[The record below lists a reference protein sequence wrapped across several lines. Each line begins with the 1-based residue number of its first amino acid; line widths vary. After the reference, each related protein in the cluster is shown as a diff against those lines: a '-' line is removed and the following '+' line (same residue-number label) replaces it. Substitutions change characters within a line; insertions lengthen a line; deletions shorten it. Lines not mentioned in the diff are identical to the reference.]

1 MYTISDFE
9 NAVKDLN
16 EGIGNEGFDVKSSI
30 GNLFAGIK
38 SYFQGKLLGLDKPLV
53 LANVNAAKKVMG
65 SLNYTEVM
73 DTLIFQPQR
82 LNVSYKELLP
92 TLTLGCDYLSKV
104 EQGLPA
110 VLTCLANLSNGNKV
124 SVYVTSDITSAKN
137 KTELALQKAF
147 NGRDVT
153 EVVFSTRFESMTQ
166 YQATYVE
173 FNTLVQNL
181 LRRNAKDTR
190 VNVDRIAGLA
200 ELIHNEVAAG
210 NLEMNAVQVKQ
221 LGELMLSLARA
232 VDVYSVT
239 LTLLIAT
246 GTALNNTA
254 DKLLSK
260 K

>member
-38 SYFQGKLLGLDKPLV
+38 NYFQGKLLGLDKPLV
-53 LANVNAAKKVMG
+53 LADVNAAKKVMG
-65 SLNYTEVM
+65 SMNYTQVM
-73 DTLIFQPQR
+73 DSLIFQPQR
-82 LNVSYKELLP
+82 LNVSYKELMP
-92 TLTLGCDYLSKV
+92 TLVQGCAYLATV
-104 EQGLPA
+104 EQTLPS
-110 VLTCLANLSNGNKV
+110 VLTCLANLSNGESA
-124 SVYVTSDITSAKN
+124 SVYVASNVTNAKN
-137 KTELALQKAF
+137 KTELMLQKAF

-153 EVVFSTRFESMTQ
+153 EAVFSTRFESMTQ

-173 FNTLVQNL
+173 FNTLVQGL

-190 VNVDRIAGLA
+190 LNVDRIAALA
-200 ELIHNEVAAG
+200 ELIHNDVASGA
-210 NLEMNAVQVKQ
+210 LPMTAVQVKM
-221 LGELMLSLARA
+221 LGDLMLSLARA

-239 LTLLIAT
+239 LTLMIAT